1 MRAEIIARN
10 YAETLLTLAERQG
23 GPGALDEWG
32 RAIDQLDEML
42 ATDARARQFLETPRV
57 RPEQKKEALRQA
69 LAGRAPELFV
79 RFVMVLVDKRRQ
91 SLIPE
96 IAQAYRGLVD
106 QRMGRAR
113 VEVTISHA
121 PDAALQAEIQRALE
135 VQLGR
140 TVIPTYRVDPDL
152 LGGMV
157 MRLGDE
163 IFDGSVRSRANG
175 LRRRLME
182 GTMPAGTN
190 GSAAAV

>member
-69 LAGRAPELFV
+69 LAGRAPEMFV

-91 SLIPE
+91 SLIPD
-96 IAQAYRGLVD
+96 IAQAYRALVD

-135 VQLGR
+135 AQLGR
-140 TVIPTYRVDPDL
+140 TVIPTYRVNPDL

-157 MRLGDE
+157 LRLGDE
-163 IFDGSVRSRANG
+163 IFDASVRSRAG
-175 LRRRLME
+175 ALRRRLME
-182 GTMPAGTN
+182 STMPAGAN

>member
-1 MRAEIIARN
+1 VRAEIIARN
-10 YAETLLTLAERQG
+10 YAETLAALAERQG
-23 GPGALDEWG
+23 PGALEQFGGALDEL
-32 RAIDQLDEML
+32 AALLDSDPR
-42 ATDARARQFLETPRV
+42 TRQFLETPRV
-57 RPEQKKEALRQA
+57 RPEQKKEALRQT
-69 LAGRAPELFV
+69 LTGRAPEMFV

-91 SLIPE
+91 SLLPE
-96 IAQAYRGLVD
+96 IAQAYRDLVD

-113 VEVTISHA
+113 VDVTISHA

-140 TVIPTYRVDPDL
+140 TVVATYRVDPDL

-157 MRLGDE
+157 LRLGDE
-163 IFDGSVRSRANG
+163 ILDGSVRSRASA

-182 GTMPAGTN
+182 TQMPAGAN

>member
-32 RAIDQLDEML
+32 RAIDQLDAML
-42 ATDARARQFLETPRV
+42 ATDPRARQFLETPRV

-96 IAQAYRGLVD
+96 IAQAYRDLVD

-157 MRLGDE
+157 LRLGDE
-163 IFDGSVRSRANG
+163 IFDSSVRSRANG

-182 GTMPAGTN
+182 STMPASTN

>member
-1 MRAEIIARN
+1 VRAEIIARN

-32 RAIDQLDEML
+32 RAIDQLDAML
-42 ATDARARQFLETPRV
+42 ATDPRAHQFLETPRV

-96 IAQAYRGLVD
+96 IAQAYRDLVD

-135 VQLGR
+135 AQLGR
-140 TVIPTYRVDPDL
+140 TVIPTYKVDPDL

-157 MRLGDE
+157 LRLGDE

-182 GTMPAGTN
+182 TTMPAGTN